1 MCLNLQAQEKVEVYG
16 TALDSAGKKIGNVSI
31 YVLETRESFS
41 ANDSG
46 YFEFAIPANKKITL
60 EFSHVAHNPISINI
74 NAKDRTKI
82 KLTME
87 SSLVMTAKVNVD
99 AKKQSGGI
107 KINSK
112 HLNNL
117 PSAGGDAL
125 DIIKSQPGVSSN
137 NELSSQYS
145 VRGGNFDENL
155 IYVNGIEIFRP
166 MLVRAGEQEGLSFVN
181 ADMVDNINFYAG
193 GFEARYGDKMSS
205 VLDITYKRPDS
216 AASSLNLSFLGFRA
230 HTEGKL
236 NKKGTYLLGFRQK
249 SNAYLLNTSDTKG
262 TYKPNFI
269 DFQSYI
275 TYPLSEKWDI
285 SFLGNAARNQYISI
299 PENRTTRFGG
309 INNAFEMK
317 VYFNGQEND
326 IFESYF
332 GAVSAEYNPNHRL
345 KSRFTISAF
354 NSYEQV
360 AFDIEGQYALNQ
372 LETDLGSTDFGKV
385 AFNLGTGAFLNHT
398 RSQLNSSIIN
408 LENFNEYKMS
418 NGSFLFGLKYQIEM
432 VNASYKEWQYLDSAG
447 YSLPKSTDEIVLPVL
462 IQAKNTLQTN
472 RYSAFLQRN
481 WTLLENKKT
490 GRDLSV
496 FAGIRAN
503 YWDYNKQVVV
513 SPRVSISFIPSN
525 KINDSLRF
533 SYRAYVGVYQQ
544 PPLYKEL
551 RNLEFELQSGV
562 MAQTSIQYG
571 AAMNMMFYMWNRP
584 FKLATEA
591 YFKDL
596 YNLIPYNVDQVQIN
610 YFGKNDARG
619 YARGIEGRLNGEFVK
634 GLESWLSVTYMT
646 SKENLNSDF
655 YYRKFN
661 ANGEEINGG
670 FATSKLIA
678 DSVLVNPGYIHRPTD
693 QRVNIS
699 LFFQDEMPRFPAFK
713 LHLNLTYGTGYP
725 FGQMNSA
732 QYRNAFR
739 IPDYKRVDIGFSY
752 ELIQDKMIRR
762 GKKLKAIKPNSLLR
776 FCDNL
781 MFRLEVFNLLD
792 IQNTVSYLWIKDVSN
807 SQYAVPNHL
816 TGRLLNFRVLAKF

>member
-1 MCLNLQAQEKVEVYG
+1 
-16 TALDSAGKKIGNVSI
+16 
-31 YVLETRESFS
+31 
-41 ANDSG
+41 
-46 YFEFAIPANKKITL
+46 
-60 EFSHVAHNPISINI
+60 
-74 NAKDRTKI
+74 
-82 KLTME
+82 ME

-125 DIIKSQPGVSSN
+125 YIIKSQPGVSSN

-216 AASSLNLSFLGFRA
+216 AASTLNLSFLGFRA

-418 NGSFLFGLKYQIEM
+418 NGSFLFGSM
-432 VNASYKEWQYLDSAG
+432 V
-447 YSLPKSTDEIVLPVL
+447 
-462 IQAKNTLQTN
+462 
-472 RYSAFLQRN
+472 
-481 WTLLENKKT
+481 
-490 GRDLSV
+490 
-496 FAGIRAN
+496 
-503 YWDYNKQVVV
+503 
-513 SPRVSISFIPSN
+513 
-525 KINDSLRF
+525 
-533 SYRAYVGVYQQ
+533 
-544 PPLYKEL
+544 
-551 RNLEFELQSGV
+551 
-562 MAQTSIQYG
+562 
-571 AAMNMMFYMWNRP
+571 
-584 FKLATEA
+584 LA
-591 YFKDL
+591 
-596 YNLIPYNVDQVQIN
+596 
-610 YFGKNDARG
+610 
-619 YARGIEGRLNGEFVK
+619 
-634 GLESWLSVTYMT
+634 
-646 SKENLNSDF
+646 NLNH
-655 YYRKFN
+655 
-661 ANGEEINGG
+661 
-670 FATSKLIA
+670 LIA
-678 DSVLVNPGYIHRPTD
+678 
-693 QRVNIS
+693 
-699 LFFQDEMPRFPAFK
+699 FRFLP
-713 LHLNLTYGTGYP
+713 
-725 FGQMNSA
+725 
-732 QYRNAFR
+732 
-739 IPDYKRVDIGFSY
+739 
-752 ELIQDKMIRR
+752 
-762 GKKLKAIKPNSLLR
+762 
-776 FCDNL
+776 C
-781 MFRLEVFNLLD
+781 
-792 IQNTVSYLWIKDVSN
+792 
-807 SQYAVPNHL
+807 
-816 TGRLLNFRVLAKF
+816 